1 MGHRFPCLWEPDG
14 SRIADGRASGHRL
27 IPVIRGLALD
37 GLRFAKAQ
45 ADVVGHVRGQRGDVF
60 GVERREDRER
70 SRTD

>member
-1 MGHRFPCLWEPDG
+1 
-14 SRIADGRASGHRL
+14 
-27 IPVIRGLALD
+27 VIRGLVLD
-37 GLRFAKAQ
+37 GLRVAKAQ